1 MVIIP
6 RSEHGIP
13 RSGISKHA
21 LQVLSRLNKA
31 GYQAYLVGGGVR
43 DLLLGH
49 EPKDFDVA
57 TDASP
62 EEVKELFRNCRLIGR
77 RFRLAHVHF
86 GREIIEVAT
95 LRGQGEGKN
104 DHERS
109 SSEDGRL
116 LRDNVFGTIEED
128 AWRRDFTVNS
138 LYYNIE
144 DHTVI
149 DYAGGMADIKS
160 GILRIMGDP
169 AQRYRE
175 DPVRMLRAV
184 RFAAKLGFRIHP
196 DTEAAI
202 FEHAHLLGDISPSR
216 LFDETIKLFMSGKA
230 LQTFELLRQHHLFGY
245 LFPASEASLAEE
257 EQGFPHMLASLALSS
272 TDKRIAE
279 GRPVTPAFLYAAFL
293 WDPVR
298 SLAEKIR
305 AEESMGI
312 IPAMQ
317 QAGNRMV
324 SAQAKNT
331 SIPKRFSFPMRDIW
345 NLQPRLNSI
354 TGGRPHKLMTH
365 PRFRAAYDFLLL
377 RAECGEVDQSL
388 ADWWTKFQE
397 VTEEE
402 RTRMTSVKNS
412 GGKRKRRPRRRKPSG
427 AQSREHHD

>member
-1 MVIIP
+1 M
-6 RSEHGIP
+6 
-13 RSGISKHA
+13 
-21 LQVLSRLNKA
+21 
-31 GYQAYLVGGGVR
+31 
-43 DLLLGH
+43 GH

-62 EEVKELFRNCRLIGR
+62 EEVKGLFRNCRLIGR
-77 RFRLAHVHF
+77 RFRLAHVHY

-95 LRGQGEGKN
+95 FRGQGEGK
-104 DHERS
+104 DKQERS

-144 DHTVI
+144 DYSVI
-149 DYAGGMADIKS
+149 DYADGMADIKS
-160 GILRIMGDP
+160 GTLRIMGDA

-196 DTEAAI
+196 DTESAI
-202 FEHAHLLGDISPSR
+202 FGHAHLLADISPSR
-216 LFDETIKLFMSGKA
+216 LFEETLKLFMSGKA

-245 LFPASEASLAEE
+245 LFPATEKSLAEE
-257 EQGFPHMLASLALSS
+257 DQGFPHMLVSKALSNM
-272 TDKRIAE
+272 DNRVAE
-279 GRPVTPAFLYAAFL
+279 GKSVTPAFLYAAFL

-298 SLAEKIR
+298 SLTERIQS
-305 AEESMGI
+305 EESMGI

-354 TGGRPHKLMTH
+354 TGGRPHKLITH

-377 RAECGEVDQSL
+377 RAECGEATQTL

-397 VTEEE
+397 VNEEE
-402 RTRMTSVKNS
+402 RTKMTSVKNS
-412 GGKRKRRPRRRKPSG
+412 GGQRKRRPRRRKPSG
-427 AQSREHHD
+427 IQSRTDHD